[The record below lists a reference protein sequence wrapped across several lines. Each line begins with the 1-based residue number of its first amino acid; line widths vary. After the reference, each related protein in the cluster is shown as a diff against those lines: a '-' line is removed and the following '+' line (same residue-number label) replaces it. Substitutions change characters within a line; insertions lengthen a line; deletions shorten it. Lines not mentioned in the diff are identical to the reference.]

1 LDTFEPKGRSE
12 DIRHM
17 LACPNVPCSVE
28 FLSSSHKRTPKLP
41 SYRLLG
47 RPRRIY
53 FTITFFV
60 WRRWALLSFMGFIR
74 FFLFLLLSLGIDQL
88 FKLVLAPLF
97 LGWSFFIF
105 SFSLELQVT
114 FHEPFDFLRLPSLI
128 ILGIL
133 ILFICFIEYMLFR
146 VFSKYNISSFWSH
159 FFWGI
164 LSGGMI
170 SNVIDR
176 IIYGSVKNVFLTHGL
191 GSFNFADIFIIS
203 AALGLFLFL
212 WKKVPYTNSI

>member
-1 LDTFEPKGRSE
+1 
-12 DIRHM
+12 M

-60 WRRWALLSFMGFIR
+60 WRRWALLSFMGFNR
-74 FFLFLLLSLGIDQL
+74 FFLSLLLSLSLGIDQL

-105 SFSLELQVT
+105 PFSLEFQVT
-114 FHEPFDFLRLPSLI
+114 FHEPFDFLHLPPPV

-133 ILFICFIEYMLFR
+133 ILVICIIEYMLFR
-146 VFSKYNISSFWSH
+146 VFMKYHISSFWGY

-164 LSGGMI
+164 LSGGII
-170 SNVIDR
+170 SNIIDR
-176 IIYGSVKNVFLTHGL
+176 LHYGSVKNIFLIFGL
-191 GSFNFADIFIIS
+191 GSFNFADIFIIGGT
-203 AALGLFLFL
+203 LGLFLFL